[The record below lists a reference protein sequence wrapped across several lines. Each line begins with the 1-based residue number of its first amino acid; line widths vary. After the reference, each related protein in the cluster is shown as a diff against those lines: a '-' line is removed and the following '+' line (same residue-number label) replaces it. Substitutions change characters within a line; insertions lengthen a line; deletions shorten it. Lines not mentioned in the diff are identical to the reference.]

1 MNDRRVDDRDEYAVR
16 DRRNMESKVR
26 PMLITET
33 NMIKVKQLLE
43 FAKRFLTR
51 NHDHLRVLEEELE
64 CAEVVSPETIP
75 PDVITINTQA
85 LIHDLGVGR
94 QTVYALV
101 FPRDADV
108 AKNKISVLS
117 PVGTVLLGYR
127 VGDLIEC
134 VAPRTVKRLRV
145 KQIVYQPEAARML
158 GEDCGRTA
166 EGVVVAAISIT
177 LPRR

>member
-1 MNDRRVDDRDEYAVR
+1 VNERRVDDRDEYAVR
-16 DRRNMESKVR
+16 DRRNVESKVR
-26 PMLITET
+26 PMLITAT
-33 NMIKVKQLLE
+33 NMIKVKQLLD

-101 FPRDADV
+101 LPRDADV

-134 VAPRTVKRLRV
+134 VAPAAMKRLRV
-145 KQIVYQPEAARML
+145 KQIVYQPEAARNA
-158 GEDCGRTA
+158 G
-166 EGVVVAAISIT
+166 
-177 LPRR
+177 